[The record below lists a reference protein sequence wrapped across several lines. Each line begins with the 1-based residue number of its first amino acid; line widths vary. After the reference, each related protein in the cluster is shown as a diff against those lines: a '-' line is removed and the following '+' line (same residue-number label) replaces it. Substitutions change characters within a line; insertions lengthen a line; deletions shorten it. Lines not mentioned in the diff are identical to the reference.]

1 MEINRNEYKI
11 LIVDDISSNV
21 LLLKV
26 LLVKEQYNVITAS
39 SGREALTLIE
49 QEKPDLLLLDVMMPE
64 MSGYEVAQHMKM
76 NAEMKEI
83 PIIFLTAL
91 NSTVD
96 IVNGFQVGGN
106 DFISKPFKKE
116 ELTIRIDHQ
125 LSLIAAK
132 RIIIRQTEELRKIIC
147 GRDKLYSVIAHDLR
161 SPMGAIKMVFNMLI
175 LNLPPETIG
184 QNMFEMLEM
193 ANRTTEEVFSLLDN
207 LLKWTKS
214 QIGKLNVVYQDFEI
228 TEVLEGIIG
237 IVSMVGK
244 LKHIRISQDEC
255 YELADV
261 HADIDMTKT
270 VMRNLLSNAVKF
282 SHEGGEV
289 LVSIRKE
296 NDMAIISVKDS
307 GCGMSEEDQKKLL
320 NESTHFS
327 TFGTNK
333 EEGSGLGLLLCKDF
347 VEKNGGT
354 LWFESQKG
362 VGSTFSFSIPLKK

>member
-1 MEINRNEYKI
+1 
-11 LIVDDISSNV
+11 
-21 LLLKV
+21 
-26 LLVKEQYNVITAS
+26 
-39 SGREALTLIE
+39 
-49 QEKPDLLLLDVMMPE
+49 
-64 MSGYEVAQHMKM
+64 
-76 NAEMKEI
+76 
-83 PIIFLTAL
+83 
-91 NSTVD
+91 
-96 IVNGFQVGGN
+96 
-106 DFISKPFKKE
+106 
-116 ELTIRIDHQ
+116 
-125 LSLIAAK
+125 
-132 RIIIRQTEELRKIIC
+132 
-147 GRDKLYSVIAHDLR
+147 
-161 SPMGAIKMVFNMLI
+161 MGAIKMVLNMLI